1 VCSGSVPLRC
11 VGSHRGC
18 ARFMNE
24 ILIALAVLAGAA
36 VGPAICCIDASLAAA
51 VRGGLVK
58 RGQGR

>member
-1 VCSGSVPLRC
+1 
-11 VGSHRGC
+11 
-18 ARFMNE
+18 MNE